1 MQPIIFTFD
10 GMSDLLVNNPQTAD
24 RLNPWSQLI
33 AELTGKKKR
42 TDDEERQLQRLKW
55 EASLY
60 HDPKLGP
67 YLPGIAAWKALVE
80 AARLNRNGK
89 QVERGLSPVT
99 DKMPIEY
106 DGPRD
111 VEGMWN
117 ARRFVDTRDA
127 VPAGKRVIAVRAKFP
142 VAWSVRLEAMFDP
155 DQVNERD
162 LKSFAELAGRIVGIG
177 TYRQRFGRF
186 TASVQV

>member
-1 MQPIIFTFD
+1 
-10 GMSDLLVNNPQTAD
+10 
-24 RLNPWSQLI
+24 
-33 AELTGKKKR
+33 
-42 TDDEERQLQRLKW
+42 
-55 EASLY
+55 
-60 HDPKLGP
+60 
-67 YLPGIAAWKALVE
+67 
-80 AARLNRNGK
+80 
-89 QVERGLSPVT
+89 
-99 DKMPIEY
+99 
-106 DGPRD
+106 
-111 VEGMWN
+111 MWN

>member
-42 TDDEERQLQRLKW
+42 
-55 EASLY
+55 
-60 HDPKLGP
+60 
-67 YLPGIAAWKALVE
+67 
-80 AARLNRNGK
+80 
-89 QVERGLSPVT
+89 
-99 DKMPIEY
+99 IEY